1 MHKKDLVGGLFVI
14 VGALIT
20 VGVLLPFFVPDEV
33 ALLILKLVALSF
45 GGVVGVLLLWIGV
58 QLLLSPPPKP
68 LKEIEKE
75 IEKEVEEIKKEV
87 REMLKDRTED

>member
-1 MHKKDLVGGLFVI
+1 MHKKDLVGIFFVV
-14 VGALIT
+14 VGALLV
-20 VGVLLPFFVPDEV
+20 VGVLLPFFVPEEV

-45 GGVVGVLLLWIGV
+45 GGIIGFLLFWIGI

-68 LKEIEKE
+68 LDEIEKE

-87 REMLKDRTED
+87 RDMLKDKTED